1 MTLKNYL
8 MLMGVT
14 TAFIWGLFIFVLN
27 TIDPTTTDWL
37 GFLIFYLSLFLACT
51 GTAAIIGFLIR
62 FKLLKHDLVFNSVKT
77 AFRQSFLFAFLVA
90 SILYLIANQLFSWVN
105 LALLIII
112 LSVAEWL
119 MISYKK

>member
-14 TAFIWGLFIFVLN
+14 TAFIWGLFIFVIN
-27 TIDPTTTDWL
+27 TIDPTATDWL
-37 GFLIFYLSLFLACT
+37 GFLIFYLSLFLACA
-51 GTAAIIGFLIR
+51 GTATIIGFLIR

-90 SILYLIANQLFSWVN
+90 SILYLIANQLFSWIN